1 MKKKKYIPEDA
12 IKRLPVYLRNLLN
25 LQKEGKEIVSSKE
38 ITFSLN
44 ILPEQFRKDLSYFGK
59 FGKRGVGYNVN
70 KLVKTLEK
78 IIGIDKEI
86 KVILVGVG
94 RLGSALIR
102 YKGFKSMNMKIV
114 GAFDKDPSKIGMEI
128 EEIKVMDMKEM
139 GSFLKKEKIKVGI
152 ICVPS
157 DKAQKV
163 AEDMVKSGIRA
174 ILNFA
179 PASLNLPKK
188 IFVNYVDMASE
199 LGSLIFKLK
208 NL

>member
-1 MKKKKYIPEDA
+1 MKKRYIPEDT

-25 LQKEGKEIVSSKE
+25 LKKEGKKIVSSKE

-44 ILPEQFRKDLSYFGK
+44 ILPVQFRKDLSYFGK
-59 FGKRGVGYNVN
+59 FGKRGVGYDVDN
-70 KLVKTLEK
+70 LIKTLEK
-78 IIGIDKEI
+78 IIGIDRKI
-86 KVILVGVG
+86 KVIVVGVG

-102 YKGFKSMNMKIV
+102 YKGFSSMNMEIV
-114 GAFDKDPSKIGMEI
+114 GAFDNDQNKIGKKI
-128 EEIKVMDMKEM
+128 EKIKIMSMDQMPE
-139 GSFLKKEKIKVGI
+139 FLKKNKIKVGI
-152 ICVPS
+152 ICVPF

-163 AEDMVKSGIRA
+163 AEHMVKSGIKA

-179 PASLNLPKK
+179 PTRLNLSKNM
-188 IFVNYVDMASE
+188 FVNYVDMASE

>member
-1 MKKKKYIPEDA
+1 MKKYVPEDT

-25 LQKEGKEIVSSKE
+25 LQKSGEKVVSSKKLT
-38 ITFSLN
+38 ISLN
-44 ILPEQFRKDLSYFGK
+44 IPPEQFRKDLSYFGT
-59 FGKRGVGYNVN
+59 FGKRGVGYNVD
-70 KLVKTLEK
+70 KLVEILEK
-78 IIGIDKEI
+78 IIGIEKEI

-102 YKGFKSMNMKIV
+102 YKGFSILNMKIIC
-114 GAFDKDPSKIGMEI
+114 AFDKDPKKVGNII
-128 EEIKVMDMKEM
+128 DNIEIKGIEDMKK
-139 GSFLKKEKIKVGI
+139 FVKKEKIKVGI
-152 ICVPS
+152 ICVPAES
-157 DKAQKV
+157 AQEV
-163 AEDMVKSGIRA
+163 AEYMVNSGIKA

-179 PASLNLPKK
+179 PVTLNLPKN

>member
-1 MKKKKYIPEDA
+1 MKKYIPEDT
-12 IKRLPVYLRNLLN
+12 IRRLPIYLRNLLN
-25 LQKEGKEIVSSKE
+25 LQKEGKKIVSSKE

-59 FGKRGVGYNVN
+59 FGKRGVGYEVDNLIKV
-70 KLVKTLEK
+70 LEK

-102 YKGFKSMNMKIV
+102 YKGFSSMNMRIV
-114 GAFDKDPSKIGMEI
+114 GAFDNDTSKIGTKI
-128 EEIKVMDMKEM
+128 DEIKIMGMEEMD
-139 GSFLKKEKIKVGI
+139 GFLKKEKIKVGI

-163 AEDMVKSGIRA
+163 AEYMVKSGIKG

-179 PASLNLPKK
+179 PISLNLPKN
-188 IFVNYVDMASE
+188 IFVSYVDMASE

>member
-1 MKKKKYIPEDA
+1 MKRYIPEDT

-25 LQKEGKEIVSSKE
+25 LKKEGKFLASSKE
-38 ITFSLN
+38 ITVPLN
-44 ILPEQFRKDLSYFGK
+44 IPPEQFRKDLSYFGQ
-59 FGKRGVGYNVN
+59 FGKRGVGYDVN
-70 KLVKTLEK
+70 NLINILEK

-102 YKGFKSMNMKIV
+102 YKGFSILNMKIV
-114 GAFDKDPSKIGMEI
+114 YAFDIDPQKIGKIVDGIEI
-128 EEIKVMDMKEM
+128 KNIGEMEEIV
-139 GSFLKKEKIKVGI
+139 KKEKIDVGI
-152 ICVPS
+152 ICVPANN
-157 DKAQKV
+157 AQEI
-163 AEDMVKSGIRA
+163 ANLMVNSGIKA

-179 PASLNLPKK
+179 PVVLNLPKD
-188 IFVNYVDMASE
+188 IFVSYVDMASE